1 MDKAFDEM
9 LDRIVYAV
17 DAAKT
22 DGHRGRYYFRYR
34 CPFCSEH
41 IILAAA
47 DSKVTTPYFKHR
59 RGGDHALC
67 EAYTGKLQ
75 HSDFERIQR
84 EFLKHREIFY
94 FNADRKVFEFGV
106 KFSEEEI
113 EEYAKAKRDFAIRA
127 ANKNILSESIT
138 PSTFGPQTRRFF
150 EVTEY
155 AREYEFLA
163 GDSPVK
169 IRAFDKKDGLSFY
182 RETLIKERYKK
193 IVGEVLY
200 LETNYIALSENYDLV
215 FKLKRQP
222 GIRFIGD
229 IFIFR
234 TLKHTF
240 YGLLVEFHK
249 TMPRFNGVLQDYR
262 VDKLENFRMLWP
274 PAHMVVEAYA
284 TNGEE
289 LYVKSSFP
297 IKEFMNTTSYS
308 YWQLKEL
315 PGIYSMKVS
324 REIQIHEQN
333 VDVTIVRKG
342 LEEEEKPSEVEE
354 MTTNRC
360 LVAGDEWPDL
370 GEDVLTLDG
379 YDFYLFDEGCTRL
392 KPGDFVRL
400 SSRAI
405 IIGYENRHPRQ
416 VILPKTKAELSGED
430 LLLDILRYY
439 PKEEPYDFE
448 APDAWKEKAFI
459 ALYLDHC
466 KEKGK
471 INCVVK
477 KYLMEGRL

>member
-9 LDRIVYAV
+9 LDRIVYAE
-17 DAAKT
+17 DSAKT
-22 DGHRGRYYFRYR
+22 DRSRGKYNFRYR
-34 CPFCSEH
+34 CPFCSEY
-41 IILAAA
+41 IILAAV
-47 DSKVTTPYFKHR
+47 DSRERKPYFKHKK
-59 RGGDHALC
+59 GGDHALC
-67 EAYTGKLQ
+67 EAYTGNLQ
-75 HSDFERIQR
+75 QGEFEGIIRK
-84 EFLKHREIFY
+84 FLKHREIFY
-94 FNADRKVFEFGV
+94 FNVDRKVFEFGV

-127 ANKNILSESIT
+127 ANKNILSEPIT
-138 PSTFGPQTRRFF
+138 PSTFRSQTRRFF

-155 AREYEFLA
+155 TRDYDFIA
-163 GDSPVK
+163 GDRKVR
-169 IRAFDKKDGLSFY
+169 IHAFDKNDHLFFY
-182 RETLIKERYKK
+182 RGTLIKERYKK

-215 FKLKRQP
+215 SKLKRQP
-222 GIRFIGD
+222 GVRFVGD
-229 IFIFR
+229 IFPFR

-240 YGLLVEFHK
+240 YGVKVKFHK
-249 TMPRFNGVLQDYR
+249 IVPHFDGVLQGYR
-262 VDKLENFRMLWP
+262 VEKLENFSILWP
-274 PAHMVVEAYA
+274 PARLLGEALA
-284 TNGEE
+284 VDGETVC
-289 LYVKSSFP
+289 VKSSFP
-297 IKEFMNTTSYS
+297 IKEFKNTTSYS
-308 YWQLKEL
+308 YWQIKES
-315 PGIYSMKVS
+315 PGIYAMNVS

-333 VDVTIVRKG
+333 VDMTIVRKG
-342 LEEEEKPSEVEE
+342 FEEEEKPSEVEE
-354 MTTNRC
+354 MTANRC
-360 LVAGDEWPDL
+360 LVAGDEWSDH
-370 GEDVLTLDG
+370 GKGALTLDG

-405 IIGYENRHPRQ
+405 IVGYENRHPRQ
-416 VILPKTKAELSGED
+416 VILPKTKADLSGED

-439 PKEEPYDFE
+439 PKEEPYNFE

>member
-169 IRAFDKKDGLSFY
+169 IRAFEKKDGLSFY

-200 LETNYIALSENYDLV
+200 LETNYIVLSENYDLV

-222 GIRFIGD
+222 GIRFID
-229 IFIFR
+229 EIFTVR

-240 YGLLVEFHK
+240 YGLMVEFHK
-249 TMPRFNGVLQDYR
+249 TMPCFIGILQDYR
-262 VDKLENFRMLWP
+262 VEKLENFRVLWP
-274 PAHMVVEAYA
+274 PAHMVGEAYA
-284 TNGEE
+284 TEGEQIF
-289 LYVKSSFP
+289 VKSSFP

-308 YWQLKEL
+308 YWQLKES
-315 PGIYSMKVS
+315 PGIYAMKVS
-324 REIQIHEQN
+324 SEIQIREQN
-333 VDVTIVRKG
+333 VDMTIVRKG
-342 LEEEEKPSEVEE
+342 LEEEKKPSEMEE
-354 MTTNRC
+354 LTASRC
-360 LVAGDEWPDL
+360 FVAGDEWPDPEE
-370 GEDVLTLDG
+370 GVLTLAG

-392 KPGDFVRL
+392 KPGDRVRL

-405 IIGYENRHPRQ
+405 IVGYENRHPKQ

-439 PKEEPYDFE
+439 PKEVPFDFE
-448 APDAWKEKAFI
+448 PPDGWKEKTYI
-459 ALYLDHC
+459 ASYLDQC